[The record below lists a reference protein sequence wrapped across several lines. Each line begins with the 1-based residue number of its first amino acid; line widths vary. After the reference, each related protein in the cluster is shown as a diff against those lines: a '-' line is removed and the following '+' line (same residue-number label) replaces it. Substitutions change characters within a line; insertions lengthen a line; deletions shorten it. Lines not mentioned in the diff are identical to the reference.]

1 LGEKDN
7 IIAEEIQL
15 KSAENIKT
23 LAFELKSE
31 IENLVLIMGANLNG
45 KAHITVMIS
54 DHLVKELPLDARQM
68 IREVSA
74 DIQGGGGG
82 QDFYAT
88 AGGKNPASLTTAKDA
103 LTCKQGARISISAAR
118 TESLL

>member
-1 LGEKDN
+1 
-7 IIAEEIQL
+7 L

-23 LAFELKSE
+23 LAFELRSE
-31 IENLVLIMGANLNG
+31 IENLVLIIGANLDG
-45 KAHITVMIS
+45 KAHLTVMIS
-54 DHLVKELPLDARQM
+54 DHLVKDLSLDARRM

-88 AGGKNPASLTTAKDA
+88 AGGKNPAGIAKA
-103 LTCKQGARISISAAR
+103 IVKIAIMVENAAG
-118 TESLL
+118 